1 MTVGTLRLRLMIRAS
16 HSLKDKRRV
25 IRSLKDRIRNRHNV
39 SVAETDA
46 QDSHQQAILGIAMVG
61 TDGRYVDGGLAK
73 IVDMVRTSRECELV
87 DYEVEIF

>member
-46 QDSHQQAILGIAMVG
+46 QDSHQQAILGIAMAG
-61 TDGRYVDGGLAK
+61 SDGRYIDGGLAK
-73 IVDMVRTSRECELV
+73 IVDMVRASRECELV

>member
-1 MTVGTLRLRLMIRAS
+1 VTVGTLRLRLMIRAS